1 MIFFN
6 KFTAL
11 KWYFDMKIR
20 IVKTASKAKAVQIV
34 RYQNNKRTI
43 LQHIGSAHTEVEL
56 GELIIL
62 AEEWMKD
69 FSKQLSIFPD
79 ESPNKLIH
87 LNHCTFIGVQYN
99 FFYQQ
104 ICVIQDKMG
113 FAGLPLLL
121 NDLVIMRI
129 FEPASKLRSLELMDQ
144 FFGIKHSRKSYYKIA
159 PQCLDLKE
167 KVEMKVVD
175 FAKEHYSFNFDI
187 VFYDVTTLYFETF
200 EEDELRKNGFSK
212 DSKSQQPQI
221 LVALMVTKEGFP
233 IAFEIFSGN
242 TFEGHTIIPTIND
255 FIKRNKVK
263 EFTIVADAAMISSEN
278 ITQLHQNDINYIVGA
293 RMGNLSIKHLE
304 TIDKQIVR
312 QDGKSIR
319 IKTELGY
326 LICSYSSVRYRK
338 DLYEMNKQIE
348 KAKEVI
354 KVPSKSRKLKFTKTN
369 DQKLELNEELIEKTK
384 KLLGIKGYYTNLEQ
398 KITDNKTIIERYHE
412 LYKIEQAFRVSKS
425 DLQTRPIF
433 HFKEQPIKLHILIC
447 FMALV
452 ISKHIEIKAG
462 VSIRKFLDESK
473 KIVDGQIL
481 NHITHKT
488 VTVKAEQTPKM
499 GKLIAKLFPPH

>member
-1 MIFFN
+1 
-6 KFTAL
+6 
-11 KWYFDMKIR
+11 MKIR
-20 IVKTASKAKAVQIV
+20 VVKTASNANAVQII
-34 RYQNNKRTI
+34 RYQNNKRII
-43 LQHIGSAHTEVEL
+43 LQHIGSAHTKAEL
-56 GELIIL
+56 DNLILL

-79 ESPNKLIH
+79 ENPNKLIH
-87 LNHCTFIGVQYN
+87 LNHCSFIGVQYS

-104 ICVIQDKMG
+104 IGVIQDKMG
-113 FAGLPLLL
+113 FTDLPPLL
-121 NDLVIMRI
+121 NDLVTMRI
-129 FEPASKLRSLELMDQ
+129 FEPASKLRSLELMEQ

-159 PQCLDLKE
+159 PQCIGLKE
-167 KVEMKVVD
+167 EVEMKVVD
-175 FAKEHYSFNFDI
+175 FATKHYSFNFDI

-200 EEDELRKNGFSK
+200 AEDELRKNGFSK

-221 LVALMVTKEGFP
+221 LVAMMITKEGFP

-242 TFEGHTIIPTIND
+242 TFEGHTIIPTILD
-255 FIKRNKVK
+255 FIKRNKVR
-263 EFTIVADAAMISSEN
+263 EFTVVADAAMISSEN
-278 ITQLHQNDINYIVGA
+278 ITQLSQNDINYIVGA
-293 RMGNLSIKHLE
+293 RMGNLSIKLLE

-319 IKTELGY
+319 IKTDLGY

-348 KAKEVI
+348 KAKQAIEI
-354 KVPSKSRKLKFTKTN
+354 PSKSRKQKFTKTN
-369 DQKLELNEELIEKTK
+369 DQKLELNQELIEKTK
-384 KLLGIKGYYTNLEQ
+384 KLLGIKGYYTNLEE
-398 KITDNKTIIERYHE
+398 KIADNKTIMGRYHE
-412 LYKIEQAFRVSKS
+412 LYKIEQAFRVSKN

-433 HFKEQPIKLHILIC
+433 HFKEQPIKLHLLIC

-481 NHITHKT
+481 NQMTNKT
-488 VTVKAEQTPKM
+488 VILKAKRTP
-499 GKLIAKLFPPH
+499 LIDKIIDKLFEPH